1 MTDNSLDG
9 DRALVTGST
18 RGLGEIIAKRLA
30 GEGVWVV
37 VSGRDGQNLDR
48 VVEEIRQAGGRADG
62 VPADLSVPSE
72 AGRLARESIDILGHV
87 DILVNNA
94 GMSIREPLWEV
105 SEEHLDYQ
113 LNVDFRS
120 YFVLAQAA
128 CKTMIPRRKGRIVNI
143 STNGAFQAHPMTAV
157 YDSSKGAVE
166 SLTRCLATELGR
178 FNISANAV
186 SPGYVPIRP
195 GSEEDV
201 YSHVPVDETIPLGR
215 AGTADDVAS
224 MVLFLCRP
232 ESSWISGQV
241 ISVDGGRLARLAV
254 PPQPEQPPEPKF

>member
-1 MTDNSLDG
+1 MSDNKLDG
-9 DRALVTGST
+9 NRALITGST
-18 RGLGEIIAKRLA
+18 RGLGEVIAKRLA
-30 GEGVWVV
+30 EEGVQVV
-37 VSGRDGQNLDR
+37 VTGRDQESLDR
-48 VVEEIRQAGGRADG
+48 VVDEIRQAGGRADG
-62 VPADLSVPSE
+62 VRADLSVPSE
-72 AGRLARESIDILGHV
+72 ARRLAEDSIEILGYM

-94 GMSIREPLWEV
+94 GMSIREPIWEV
-105 SEEHLDYQ
+105 SEAHLDYQ

-120 YFVLAQAA
+120 YFVLAQMA
-128 CKTMIPRRKGRIVNI
+128 CKTMIPRRRGRIVNI
-143 STNGAFQAHPMTAV
+143 STNGASQAHPMTAA

-178 FNISANAV
+178 FNICANAV

-201 YSHVPVDETIPLGR
+201 FSQIPVDETIPLGR
-215 AGTADDVAS
+215 AGTADDVAA

-254 PPQPEQPPEPKF
+254 PPQPDPPEPPL

>member
-1 MTDNSLDG
+1 
-9 DRALVTGST
+9 
-18 RGLGEIIAKRLA
+18 LGEIIAKRLA
-30 GEGVWVV
+30 AEGVWVV
-37 VSGRDGQNLDR
+37 VTGRDEQNVDR
-48 VVEEIRQAGGRADG
+48 VVDEIRQANGKADG

-72 AGRLARESIDILGHV
+72 ARRLADLSIGILSYM

-94 GMSIREPLWEV
+94 GMSVREPIWEV

-128 CKTMIPRRKGRIVNI
+128 CKTMIPRRHGRIVNI

-178 FNISANAV
+178 FNICANAV

-201 YSHVPVDETIPLGR
+201 FSQVPVDETIPLGR
-215 AGTADDVAS
+215 AGTADDVAA

-241 ISVDGGRLARLAV
+241 IAVDGGRLARLAV
-254 PPQPEQPPEPKF
+254 PPQPEPPEPDF

>member
-1 MTDNSLDG
+1 MGDKRLDG
-9 DRALVTGST
+9 ERALVTGST
-18 RGLGEIIAKRLA
+18 RGLGEIIAKALA
-30 GEGVWVV
+30 DEGVWVAIT
-37 VSGRDGQNLDR
+37 GRDEDNVER
-48 VVEEIRQAGGRADG
+48 VVDDIRASGGTADG
-62 VPADLSVPSE
+62 FVADMSVPTE
-72 AGRLARESIDILGHV
+72 ARRLADAALENLEYF

-94 GMSIREPLWEV
+94 GMSIREPIWEI

-128 CKTMIPRRKGRIVNI
+128 ARSMIPRRRGRIVNI

-157 YDSSKGAVE
+157 YDSAKGAVE

-178 FNISANAV
+178 FNICSNAV

-201 YSHVPVDETIPLGR
+201 HSQVPVDETIPLGR
-215 AGTADDVAS
+215 AGTADDVAA
-224 MVLFLCRP
+224 MVLFLCLP
-232 ESSWISGQV
+232 ESGWISGQV
-241 ISVDGGRLARLAV
+241 ISVDGGRLARLGV
-254 PPQPEQPPEPKF
+254 PPQPEPPPEPNF